1 MKIKLTLVIFVLG
14 FCCCQ
19 AVQAS
24 EKTTGDSNAAP
35 RDWKHPAD
43 WIELSGDFRFRFL
56 YDNNAKK
63 LDNQAVG
70 HERIQTRYRIREQAK
85 FKLTDDLDFNIRIVT
100 EPRYYTEAH
109 SEHHHWAYNEALF
122 DLFNLTWRNAFNAP
136 LTVVAGRQ
144 EIRLGSNWLI
154 LDGTPLDGGR
164 TAFFD
169 ALRFTYNWADK
180 DTTADFILIDNHADS
195 GKWFEPFND
204 KDIDLSEQDEQG
216 AILYLAKKTSKDSG
230 IDLYLIY
237 KHDAHR
243 IIKSSG
249 ADGEIYTLGA
259 RFYGK
264 LNEHWGYNL
273 EFAPQFGRKNLKNFA
288 AFAANNQL
296 IYNFNDEKQNKIY
309 IGHEFLSGNKDPDK
323 YFDKAWGRVDSWS
336 VLYQGNIDTIDG
348 KAYESSNLHRVYL
361 DWGTKLN
368 EKTEMKAGYAVL
380 FADKNTNKAGTGGLS
395 KNGKLRGQLARVIIS
410 YKPTNWLEHR
420 VEGEVFAPGDYY
432 NKPKT
437 ATAAFFRYSLIF
449 V

>member
-1 MKIKLTLVIFVLG
+1 MSVIVCL
-14 FCCCQ
+14 CQ
-19 AVQAS
+19 AALGS
-24 EKTTGDSNAAP
+24 EKTTGDSNAV

-43 WIELSGDFRFRFL
+43 WIELSGDFRFRFV

-70 HERIQTRYRIREQAK
+70 HERIQTRYRVREQAK

-100 EPRYYTEAH
+100 EPRYYIEAH

-122 DLFNLTWRNAFNAP
+122 DLLNLTWRNAFNAP

-230 IDLYLIY
+230 IDLYFIY
-237 KHDAHR
+237 KHDSHR
-243 IIKSSG
+243 VISSG
-249 ADGEIYTLGA
+249 AEGEIYTLGT

-273 EFAPQFGRKNLKNFA
+273 EVAPQVGRKNLKNFA

-323 YFDKAWGRVDSWS
+323 YFDKAWGCIDSWS

-368 EKTEMKAGYAVL
+368 EKTEMKSGYALL

-395 KNGKLRGQLARVIIS
+395 STGKLRGQLARVIIS

-437 ATAAFFRYSLIF
+437 ATAAFFRYTLILTW
-449 V
+449 

>member
-1 MKIKLTLVIFVLG
+1 MKIKLTLVMSVIFCL
-14 FCCCQ
+14 CQ
-19 AVQAS
+19 AALGS
-24 EKTTGDSNAAP
+24 ETTTPDSNAAH
-35 RDWKHPAD
+35 DWKHPAD
-43 WIELSGDFRFRFL
+43 WIELSGDFRFRFV

-85 FKLTDDLDFNIRIVT
+85 FTLTDDLDFNIRIVA

-109 SEHHHWAYNEALF
+109 SEPHHWAYNEALF

-144 EIRLGSNWLI
+144 EIKLGSNWLI

-164 TAFFD
+164 TSFFD

-195 GKWFEPFND
+195 AKWFEPFND
-204 KDIDLSEQDEQG
+204 RDIDLSEQDEQG
-216 AILYLAKKTSKDSG
+216 AILYLAKKTSKNSG
-230 IDLYLIY
+230 IDLYFIY

-243 IIKSSG
+243 IIKSNG
-249 ADGEIYTLGA
+249 AEGEIYTLGT

-264 LNEHWGYNL
+264 FNEHWGYNL
-273 EFAPQFGRKNLKNFA
+273 EFAPQVGRKNLKNFA

-296 IYNFNDEKQNKIY
+296 IYNFNDEKDNKIY

-323 YFDKAWGRVDSWS
+323 YFDKAWGRIDSWS

-361 DWGTKLN
+361 DWSTKLA

-380 FADKNTNKAGTGGLS
+380 FADKNTSKAGTGALS
-395 KNGKLRGQLARVIIS
+395 STGKLRGQLARVIIS
-410 YKPTNWLEHR
+410 YKPTSWLEHR
-420 VEGEVFAPGDYY
+420 VEGEVFAPGNYY
-432 NKPKT
+432 SKANNDI
-437 ATAAFFRYSLIF
+437 AVFFRYTLILTW
-449 V
+449 